1 MTTDT
6 MAILTLCE
14 FIGIALI
21 IYGVA
26 KRDKIIRFERGAV
39 RVAAVYVA
47 VMKAWRKEKRNEQ
60 YDENGQAGRK

>member
-1 MTTDT
+1 MKIDT

-21 IYGVA
+21 IYGFV
-26 KRDKIIRFERGAV
+26 KQDKLIKFERGAV

-47 VMKAWRKEKRNEQ
+47 VIKDWRKE
-60 YDENGQAGRK
+60 RKS

>member
-1 MTTDT
+1 MTVDT

-21 IYGVA
+21 VYGFV
-26 KRDKIIRFERGAV
+26 KQDKLIKFERAAV

-47 VMKAWRKEKRNEQ
+47 VFKAWRKERRNNE
-60 YDENGQAGRK
+60 RRPI

>member
-1 MTTDT
+1 MTVDT

-21 IYGVA
+21 VYGFLR
-26 KRDKIIRFERGAV
+26 RDKLIRFERGFI

-47 VMKAWRKEKRNEQ
+47 VIKAWRKEKRNERIN
-60 YDENGQAGRK
+60 ER

>member
-1 MTTDT
+1 MKMSVDT

-21 IYGVA
+21 IYGFLR
-26 KRDKIIRFERGAV
+26 RDKLIKFERGAV

-47 VMKAWRKEKRNEQ
+47 VFKAWRKEKRNERIN
-60 YDENGQAGRK
+60 ER

>member
-1 MTTDT
+1 MTVDT

-21 IYGVA
+21 VYGFLR
-26 KRDKIIRFERGAV
+26 RDKLIRLERGFI

-47 VMKAWRKEKRNEQ
+47 VFKDWRKERRTKS
-60 YDENGQAGRK
+60 

>member
-1 MTTDT
+1 MSVDT

-21 IYGVA
+21 IYGFV
-26 KRDKIIRFERGAV
+26 KQDKLIKFERGLI

-47 VMKAWRKEKRNEQ
+47 VIKDWRKE
-60 YDENGQAGRK
+60 RKS